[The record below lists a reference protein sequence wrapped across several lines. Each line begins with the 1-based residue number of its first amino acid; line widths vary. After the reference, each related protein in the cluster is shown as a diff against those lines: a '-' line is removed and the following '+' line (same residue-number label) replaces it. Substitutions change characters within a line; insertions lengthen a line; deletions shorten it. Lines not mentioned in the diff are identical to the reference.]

1 MKKEREPMV
10 RKSKIVTMIFLTVCS
25 AVVFAGSIALAG
37 NPGEAGLLSLRMG
50 VGAREAGMGGS
61 GVASSYGASAIF
73 WNPANNVFADFETE
87 LVLQHYNYLG
97 LFNQESAAVAHKAG
111 KGVIGFIFSGL
122 YSDSITRYGNEP
134 VAIAEGT
141 YKPYDVSFGLS
152 YARAIGDNVGVGLT
166 AKMIYE
172 KIDMYSD
179 TGFAFD
185 FFVSHRS
192 MIDGLV
198 FGASATN
205 VGGQMNLRAEP
216 FDLPTAFRVGVAY
229 DPAGV
234 FAKKVTLTGDIV
246 FPNDT
251 DEKAHYGA
259 EYRLHPQF
267 VLRAGGKVNYL
278 LHGWTAGAG
287 FRLGKLKLDY
297 SYEDIKLEGFD
308 SGHKFA
314 LNLVW

>member
-1 MKKEREPMV
+1 MV
-10 RKSKIVTMIFLTVCS
+10 RKTKSASLLFLITFAIVLLT
-25 AVVFAGSIALAG
+25 GTLALAG

-50 VGAREAGMGGS
+50 VGAREAGMGGA
-61 GVASSYGASAIF
+61 GVASSRGAAAVF

-97 LFNQESAAVAHKAG
+97 FFNQESAAVAHKAG

-122 YSDSITRYGNEP
+122 YSDELERYGIEP
-134 VAIAEGT
+134 VAVPEGT
-141 YKPYDVSFGLS
+141 FRPYDVSFGLS
-152 YARAIGDNVGVGLT
+152 YARAIGENLGVGLT
-166 AKMIYE
+166 AKMVYE
-172 KIDMYSD
+172 KIDVYSD

-185 FFVSHRS
+185 LFLSHRT

-198 FGASATN
+198 FAASATN
-205 VGGQMNLRAEP
+205 LGGQMNLKSEP
-216 FDLPTAFRVGVAY
+216 FDLPTAYRVGVAY
-229 DPAGV
+229 DPAGF
-234 FAKKVTLTGDIV
+234 FAHRVTLTGDIV
-246 FPNDT
+246 FPNDSN
-251 DEKAHYGA
+251 EKAHLGF

-267 VLRAGGKVNYL
+267 AIRGGTKVNYEIQ
-278 LHGWTAGAG
+278 GWTAGAG
-287 FRLGKLKLDY
+287 FRFGKVNLDY